1 MSDEKEVATDEV
13 PDEGLQMSFLDH
25 LDELRVRIIRSVVG
39 ITICFAACFIF
50 AKQIY
55 HFLEVPVKQQLRRA
69 RIEDQRKGLS
79 TPLAEIK
86 DGEMLNYTFTQ
97 ETALGGV
104 RIQQGTT
111 IPVKAQ
117 QRDGQM
123 TLVLERRWAVGTAVI
138 PAGKLITEII
148 TEGENSNVYGEDDKL
163 ILRSVTGAFMLYVQV
178 ALYTGIA
185 LAIPFLLF
193 QIWAFISPG
202 LYQHEKKYITPVMI
216 MAAVFFTL
224 GATFAYKIAFPA
236 ACQYLLAWQTDG
248 GFRTLLDAEDYF
260 NLIIMIM
267 LGLGIV
273 FQIPTIAFLL
283 GRIGLITPRMM
294 LQVWR
299 HAIVIIAI
307 LAAVLTPTPDWFNM
321 MVFMLPMLGLYFL
334 SVGIVWIFGKPR
346 QTDAEVEEEEEE
358 RRSKRDD

>member
-1 MSDEKEVATDEV
+1 MSDEKTAASSATDEA

-25 LDELRVRIIRSVVG
+25 LDELRVRIIHSVIG
-39 ITICFAACFIF
+39 IALCFAVCFIF

-55 HFLEVPVKQQLRRA
+55 HFLEVPVKQQLRKS
-69 RIEDQRKGLS
+69 RIQQQQTGFS
-79 TPLAEIK
+79 VPLAEIK
-86 DGEMLNYTFTQ
+86 DGETLNYTFTQ

-111 IPVKAQ
+111 IPVKAVQ
-117 QRDGQM
+117 LEGQL
-123 TLVLERRWAVGTAVI
+123 TLVLERRWAIGNAVI
-138 PAGKLITEII
+138 AAGKSIATII
-148 TEGENSNVYGEDDKL
+148 KEGESANVYGEDDKL
-163 ILRSVTGAFMLYVQV
+163 ILRSVTGAFLLYVQV

-185 LAIPFLLF
+185 LAIPFLLY

-202 LYQHEKKYITPVMI
+202 LYHHEKKYITPVMI

-236 ACQYLLAWQTDG
+236 ACEYLLAWQTDG

-260 NLIIMIM
+260 NLIILIM

-283 GRIGLITPRMM
+283 GRIGLVTPGMM
-294 LQVWR
+294 LRVWR
-299 HAIVIIAI
+299 QAIVVIAI
-307 LAAVLTPTPDWFNM
+307 LAAVLTPTPDYVNM
-321 MVFMLPMLGLYFL
+321 LIFMGPMLALYFL

-346 QTDAEVEEEEEE
+346 QTDAEVAALAQ
-358 RRSKRDD
+358 SD